1 MSDEASNPRVFLL
14 ALGLLVGFVIGF
26 VILLASL
33 PVDTTLSDVEI
44 ARGNAP
50 AEPVIVEKTFD
61 FYKELPNQDNR
72 LTQVS
77 VRPNVP
83 LDQPTPK
90 AAPRVIVPATRVVS
104 GDAQNLNRR
113 NLASEVYAEIP
124 AKNYGQESYF
134 LQAGNYNSAQDAET
148 MRAHVLLLG
157 LEAFIVTRQDPNG
170 GVGHRVRVGPFVNQS
185 RMIEAKQRLRQGK
198 VRYEIIRV
206 TG

>member
-1 MSDEASNPRVFLL
+1 MSDDAGNPRVFLL

-44 ARGNAP
+44 ARGNIP
-50 AEPVIVEKTFD
+50 AQTEKRTFD
-61 FYKELPNQDNR
+61 FYKELPNQNAR

-77 VRPNVP
+77 VRPNDP
-83 LDQPTPK
+83 LDQPQPEVAPK
-90 AAPRVIVPATRVVS
+90 VIVPATRVVS

-124 AKNYGQESYF
+124 ASNYGQESFF
-134 LQAGNYNSAQDAET
+134 LQAGNYRSAQDAEM
-148 MRAHVLLLG
+148 MRAQVLLMG
-157 LEAFIVTRQDPNG
+157 LEAFIVTREEPSG
-170 GVGHRVRVGPFVNQS
+170 GVGHRVRVGPFVDQS
-185 RMIEAKQRLRQGK
+185 RMIEAKQRLRQGN